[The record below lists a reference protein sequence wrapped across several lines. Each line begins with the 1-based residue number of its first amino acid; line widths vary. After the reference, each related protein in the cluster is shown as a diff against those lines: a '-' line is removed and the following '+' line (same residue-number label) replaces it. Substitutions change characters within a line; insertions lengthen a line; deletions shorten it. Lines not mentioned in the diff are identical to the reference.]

1 MHCFCNFIVLCIF
14 RIITPLLQLYGRS
27 TKYNR
32 CMYIWSIG
40 SESWS
45 LVSKFYQEGIRSMKV
60 NH

>member
-1 MHCFCNFIVLCIF
+1 MHCFCNFIVLGIF
-14 RIITPLLQLYGRS
+14 RIIIPLLQLYGRS
-27 TKYNR
+27 NKYNR
-32 CMYIWSIG
+32 CMYIWNIG